1 MDIKESEVKKYCT
14 IAKWQQFLQLDK
26 VDLAKK
32 GTHKPVKSM
41 STKSFA
47 RKVLNSMTIVSRKI
61 AEGYM

>member
-26 VDLAKK
+26 VDLPKK

-41 STKSFA
+41 STKKIFA
-47 RKVLNSMTIVSRKI
+47 RKVINSI
-61 AEGYM
+61 

>member
-26 VDLAKK
+26 VDLPKK

-41 STKSFA
+41 STKRFA
-47 RKVLNSMTIVSRKI
+47 GKVLNSM
-61 AEGYM
+61 

>member
-26 VDLAKK
+26 VDLPKK

-41 STKSFA
+41 STKKSLQE
-47 RKVLNSMTIVSRKI
+47 KL
-61 AEGYM
+61 